1 MISLTDEQLRC
12 VMELAAP
19 IPVEQRDEFQRLLAG
34 ELRLRGG
41 DVGPGEL
48 HRLCVE
54 VRRRIVPWTTA
65 LVASSVGGA
74 RKNA

>member
-1 MISLTDEQLRC
+1 MISLTDEQLRL

-19 IPVEQRDEFQRLLAG
+19 ISVKQRDEFLRKLTG
-34 ELRLRGG
+34 ELRRRS

-65 LVASSVGGA
+65 LATGIH
-74 RKNA
+74 

>member
-1 MISLTDEQLRC
+1 MISLTDDQLRT

-19 IPVEQRDEFQRLLAG
+19 IPVEQRNEFLRMLAG
-34 ELRLRGG
+34 ELEHRN

-54 VRRRIVPWTTA
+54 ARRRIVPWTAA
-65 LVASSVGGA
+65 LMAGTG
-74 RKNA
+74 